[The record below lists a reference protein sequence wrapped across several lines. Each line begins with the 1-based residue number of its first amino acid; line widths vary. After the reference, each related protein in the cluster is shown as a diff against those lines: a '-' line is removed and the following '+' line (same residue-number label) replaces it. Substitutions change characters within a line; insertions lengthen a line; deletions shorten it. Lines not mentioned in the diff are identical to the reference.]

1 VVPDERVL
9 PEGFMETTPSRCD
22 DVVAIGTGTALL
34 NITNGVLL
42 RDVTWFDSD
51 NFEVGKGIQAFNL
64 FPGDYTAEILTN
76 EFCEGVVE
84 GMVSTEIHAFN
95 LVSVNSDTKNDD
107 WQIDCISD
115 YPNNNVKIFNRYGV
129 KVYEADGYDNG
140 QVVFRGIGENGVYA
154 LGNSLPDGTYFFIID
169 KRDGSKPITGF
180 LELVH

>member
-1 VVPDERVL
+1 
-9 PEGFMETTPSRCD
+9 
-22 DVVAIGTGTALL
+22 
-34 NITNGVLL
+34 L